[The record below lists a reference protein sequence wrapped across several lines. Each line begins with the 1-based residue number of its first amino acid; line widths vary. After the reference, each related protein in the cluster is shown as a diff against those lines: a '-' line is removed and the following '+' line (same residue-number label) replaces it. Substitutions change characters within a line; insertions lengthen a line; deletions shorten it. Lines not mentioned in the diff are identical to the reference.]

1 MKYDQGKSMTTVRLH
16 AIVSGRVQGVNFR
29 YYTTHEAQRLH
40 LTGWVRNNNDGTVEV
55 TAEGTREDLEGLLTF
70 LHTGSPAAEVK
81 QVTNDWQE
89 ATGEF
94 KDFRTRYV

>member
-1 MKYDQGKSMTTVRLH
+1 MTDISRLH

-29 YYTTHEAQRLH
+29 YYTTHEAQRLK
-40 LTGWVRNNNDGTVEV
+40 LTGWVRNNSDGTVEV
-55 TAEGTREDLEGLLTF
+55 MAEGASDQLKEMLAF
-70 LHTGSPAAEVK
+70 LRIGSPAAEVK
-81 QVTNDWQE
+81 DVTEEWQD